1 MVTAAM
7 AGRVFF
13 FLQHATYEPAFQA
26 ASMGITAAAM
36 GDEVYFVFAFDALRQ
51 LVRGSF
57 GLPHSEKE
65 RAESARAEWMG
76 VPTPSRM
83 LEEARA
89 LGAKLVACDTTV
101 RICGFVP
108 QELEGTLDDVMGLA
122 SLWRMT
128 EGARTLAL

>member
-1 MVTAAM
+1 M

-51 LVRGSF
+51 LARGTF

-65 RAESARAEWMG
+65 RAESERAEGLG
-76 VPTPSRM
+76 VPTPARM
-83 LEEARA
+83 LEEART
-89 LGAKLVACDTTV
+89 LGARLIACDTTV
-101 RICGFVP
+101 RICGFIP
-108 QELEGTLDDVMGLA
+108 QELEGTLDEVMGLA
-122 SLWRMT
+122 SLWRLT